1 MNEIEKQVLKRVTP
15 SNIYRRN
22 LETIINEIK
31 VKIEKEIINRKLPV
45 TIELVG
51 STAKDT
57 FLQDNMD
64 IDFFLSFPIKYS
76 KDEIAKN
83 ALSIGKKLLKDTEE
97 SYAEHP
103 YLRGYYKNYFVE
115 IVPCYKI
122 EDASQKLSAV
132 DRTPLHTKFI
142 KENLLKS
149 QKSEVRLFKQFLMGI
164 GCYGA
169 EAEIEGFSG
178 YLCEI
183 IVLKFSTFQR
193 VLENAQNWKSDIK
206 LALSKVNYQKF
217 DKPLT
222 FIDPVDTNRNVASAV
237 SIEKFDLFI
246 KACKEYL
253 KKPNITF
260 FFPKDIKPWSL
271 EKIKKEIQKQKYL
284 YTGIKFV
291 KPKIIDEN
299 LYPQIRKACRS
310 IWQACERYDFTIYD
324 TSFCIDNKMENLYII
339 IKSKDEVLSKT
350 HQHKGPPV
358 SLKENA
364 EEFISKWKDEEK
376 VTKKPYQ
383 QNNRLYVDIKRDYTN
398 IKHFLSDQIK
408 DFSMGK
414 HIDKI
419 VKKKYE
425 ILEKK
430 DLIIKPLAKFW
441 TKYLDKKNSWER

>member
-1 MNEIEKQVLKRVTP
+1 MNEIEEQVLKKIIP
-15 SNIYRRN
+15 SNSYRKN
-22 LETIINEIK
+22 LENIINEIK
-31 VKIEKEIINRKLPV
+31 VEIEKEIIKRKLPV
-45 TIELVG
+45 TVELVG

-57 FLQDNMD
+57 YLSDNLD
-64 IDFFLSFPIKYS
+64 IDFFLSFPIKYQKEEIS
-76 KDEIAKN
+76 KH

-103 YLRGYYKNYFVE
+103 YLRGYYKNYYVE

-122 EDASQKLSAV
+122 ENASQKLSSV

-142 KENLLKS
+142 KENLHEE
-149 QKSEVRLFKQFLMGI
+149 QKKEVRLFKQFLMGI

-183 IVLKFSTFQR
+183 IVLKFSTFKKI
-193 VLENAQNWKSDIK
+193 LENAQNWNSGEN
-206 LALSKVNYQKF
+206 LALTKGNYPNF
-217 DKPLT
+217 ETPLT

-253 KKPNITF
+253 IKPNITF
-260 FFPKDIKPWSL
+260 FFPNKIKPWSV
-271 EKIKKEIQKQKYL
+271 EKIKAEIQKQKYL

-299 LYPQIRKACRS
+299 LYPQIRKACKA
-310 IWQACERYDFTIYD
+310 IWQACKRYDFTIYD
-324 TSFCIDNKMENLYII
+324 VSFYIDENKEIIYII
-339 IKSKDEVLSKT
+339 VKSKDEVLSKT
-350 HQHKGPPV
+350 FQHIGPPI

-364 EEFISKWKDEEK
+364 KEFINKWKDDSK

-383 QNNRLYVDIKRDYTN
+383 KNDRLFVDLKRDYIHISN
-398 IKHFLSDQIK
+398 FLSDQIK
-408 DFSMGK
+408 DLSLGK
-414 HIDKI
+414 HIDKTS
-419 VKKKYE
+419 KKQYK

-430 DLIIKPLAKFW
+430 DLIINPLAKFW
-441 TKYLDKKNSWER
+441 TMYLDKKNSWER

>member
-1 MNEIEKQVLKRVTP
+1 MNEIEKQVLKKITP
-15 SNIYRRN
+15 SGIYRKK
-22 LETIINEIK
+22 LETIIKEIK
-31 VKIEKEIINRKLPV
+31 VEIEKEIVNRKLPV

-57 FLQDNMD
+57 YLQDNLD
-64 IDFFLSFPIKYS
+64 IDFFLSFPLKYP
-76 KDEIAKN
+76 KEVIAKS

-103 YLRGYYKNYFVE
+103 YLRGYYNKYYVE

-122 EDASQKLSAV
+122 ENASQKLSAV

-142 KENLLKS
+142 KENLLES

-183 IVLKFSTFQR
+183 IVLRFTTFQKI
-193 VLENAQNWKSDIK
+193 LENVKNWKSGEK
-206 LALSKVNYQKF
+206 LALSKGSYPDF
-217 DKPLT
+217 DTPLT

-237 SIEKFDLFI
+237 SIEKFDLFV

-253 KKPNITF
+253 KKPNINF
-260 FFPKDIKPWSL
+260 FFPNKIRPWL
-271 EKIKKEIQKQKYL
+271 QDKIKKEIQKQKYL
-284 YTGIKFV
+284 YTGIKFI

-310 IWQACERYDFTIYD
+310 IWQACERYGFTVYD
-324 TSFCIDNKMENLYII
+324 ISFYIDNKIEFVYII
-339 IKSKDEVLSKT
+339 IKSKDETLSMT
-350 HQHKGPPV
+350 YQHKGPPI

-364 EEFISKWKDEEK
+364 QEFISKWKDEQK

-383 QNNRLYVDIKRDYTN
+383 QNNRLYVDIKRDYRN

-408 DFSMGK
+408 DLSMGK

-419 VKKKYE
+419 VKKKYK

-430 DLIIKPLAKFW
+430 DLIIKPLEEFW
-441 TKYLDKKNSWER
+441 TKYLDNKNSWER